1 MPRGYWVYGGGG
13 DAGGSYF
20 VEDDSYDEVG
30 LTQDEVTQ
38 SFRSIL
44 GRDPSEYDLQ
54 SWVGSSYDMPKD
66 RQLYNLQR
74 DITLLPEYR
83 QKNQPFYDPG
93 SGNGS
98 FEAGVNYYK
107 DQGYIPSGDYE
118 GVPTAFYDKDGN
130 LKAWYGDIGT
140 TWGKSGKYAPN
151 RTETY
156 GWHMADELGKIPNAI
171 PVTAHENPDKNGWLG
186 GGQWIAPVAMM
197 GTLLGA
203 AALAPAAAGAAS
215 AGAAGSGGSL
225 TAGITPSMVAGW
237 EAALPTAFGEVGA
250 GSLTAGITPSMV
262 AGWEAAL
269 PSAFGEVG
277 AGSLT
282 AGITPEMVAG
292 WESALPSSLSEM
304 GLSGSTGSSLMSTLQ
319 NLNRARS
326 AISTISK
333 LTGGGSQQ
341 SGGGLGGSG
350 YGGVSGTSPLNVV
363 AVNAPQVA
371 QAYPVAPLSPY
382 MTSFESPSEVAARG
396 IKMEGIEDQNPKLK
410 EVTPE
415 LKKLLIDKLGTNQ
428 NQFIADPLGALDRG
442 ELSPGFRRGGHVMNE
457 DGEPHIPE
465 FITGKTGHYVDGRGT
480 GQSDEIPAML
490 ADGEYVI
497 DADTVAALGD
507 GSSKAGSEL
516 LDKFREA
523 IREHKRSAPAD
534 KIPPKAS
541 PLQYMKV
548 AMKAAGR

>member
-118 GVPTAFYDKDGN
+118 GVPTAFYDKSGN
-130 LKAWYGDIGT
+130 LKAWYGDIGIENGRT
-140 TWGKSGKYAPN
+140 YRPN
-151 RTETY
+151 YTETY
-156 GWHMADELGKIPNAI
+156 GWHMADELGKIPDSV
-171 PVTAHENPDKNGWLG
+171 PVTAHENPDKHGWLG
-186 GGQWIAPVAMM
+186 NGQWIAPVAMM

-203 AALAPAAAGAAS
+203 AALAPLAAGAGAGAS
-215 AGAAGSGGSL
+215 GAGAGALGAAEGLTALEAATLMGGTLSDAGAAAMLGGTLSDVGL
-225 TAGITPSMVAGW
+225 AAQALGYTTASDAIAAG
-237 EAALPTAFGEVGA
+237 L
-250 GSLTAGITPSMV
+250 M
-262 AGWEAAL
+262 
-269 PSAFGEVG
+269 
-277 AGSLT
+277 
-282 AGITPEMVAG
+282 TPEGVTT
-292 WESALPSSLSEM
+292 ALGVERLADLGAPLASEGMSL
-304 GLSGSTGSSLMSTLQ
+304 GDIVK
-319 NLNRARS
+319 NVNRARNVV
-326 AISTISK
+326 SK
-333 LTGGGSQQ
+333 LTGGDSQQ
-341 SGGGLGGSG
+341 SGGGSGFGGSG
-350 YGGVSGTSPLNVV
+350 GASPLNIL
-363 AVNAPQVA
+363 AVNAPQAA
-371 QAYPVAPLSPY
+371 QAYPITPPLTPF
-382 MTSFESPSEVAARG
+382 MTSLESPSEVASRG
-396 IKMEGIEDQNPKLK
+396 IKMEGVQGNPQLDNIN
-410 EVTPE
+410 PQ
-415 LKKLLIDKLGTNQ
+415 LKKMLIDTLKTSQ
-428 NQFIADPLGALDRG
+428 NQFVQDPLGALDRG
-442 ELSPGFRRGGHVMNE
+442 EMSLGFRRGGHVMNE
-457 DGEPHIPE
+457 EGEPHIPE

>member
-1 MPRGYWVYGGGG
+1 MARGYWVFGGGG
-13 DAGGSYF
+13 DSGGSYF
-20 VEDDSYDEVG
+20 VEDDSYEEVG
-30 LTQDEVTQ
+30 LTPEEVTQ
-38 SFRSIL
+38 AFRSVL

-54 SWVGSSYDMPKD
+54 GWVGGSGVFPKD
-66 RQLYNLQR
+66 RQLFDLQR

-107 DQGYIPSGDYE
+107 SLGYIPAGDYE
-118 GVPTAFYDKDGN
+118 GVPTAFYDKNGN
-130 LKAWYGDIGT
+130 LKVWYGDIGIENGRT
-140 TWGKSGKYAPN
+140 YRPN

-156 GWHMADELGKIPNAI
+156 GWHMADELGKISNSV
-171 PVTAHENPDKNGWLG
+171 PVMAHENPDKNGWLG

-215 AGAAGSGGSL
+215 AGAAGSGGLSAL
-225 TAGITPSMVAGW
+225 
-237 EAALPTAFGEVGA
+237 EAATLMGGTLSDAGAAAMMGGTLSDIGLAAQALGYTTASDAIAA
-250 GSLTAGITPSMV
+250 GLM
-262 AGWEAAL
+262 
-269 PSAFGEVG
+269 
-277 AGSLT
+277 
-282 AGITPEMVAG
+282 TPEGVTT
-292 WESALPSSLSEM
+292 ALGLERLAEM
-304 GLSGSTGSSLMSTLQ
+304 GAPLASEGMSLGDILK
-319 NLNRARS
+319 NANRARNV
-326 AISTISK
+326 ISK
-333 LTGGGSQQ
+333 LTGGDSQQ
-341 SGGGLGGSG
+341 SGGGLGGLG
-350 YGGVSGTSPLNVV
+350 YGGIGGASPLNVV
-363 AVNAPQVA
+363 GINAPQVA
-371 QAYPVAPLSPY
+371 QAYPVTPLSPY

-396 IKMEGIEDQNPKLK
+396 IKMEGVEDQNPKLK